1 MSQDKLIDRAEVVRV
16 AKLARLTLSDAETD
30 ALTRDMQ
37 SILGY
42 VKALEELDV
51 KDVPPTSHAVELPTK
66 LRPDE
71 LHTHMDIE
79 RALKNSPERIGDGF
93 GVPKIIE

>member
-1 MSQDKLIDRAEVVRV
+1 MTQDKLIDRAEVVRV
-16 AKLARLTLSDAETD
+16 AKLARLTLEDAEAD

-37 SILGY
+37 NILGY

-51 KDVPPTSHAVELPTK
+51 RDVPPTAHAVELPTK

-71 LHTHMDIE
+71 QHNHMPVE